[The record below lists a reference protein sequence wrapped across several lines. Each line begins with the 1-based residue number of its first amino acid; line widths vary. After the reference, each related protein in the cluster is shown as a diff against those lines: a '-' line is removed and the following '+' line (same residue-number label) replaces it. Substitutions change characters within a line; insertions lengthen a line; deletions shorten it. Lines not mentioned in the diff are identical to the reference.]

1 MQAAFI
7 KITKDMRMLAKIERE
22 KGRYIYG
29 DNYEDKIATVQ
40 FKFYKT
46 LLKYL
51 VKFMDI
57 DKVSL

>member
-1 MQAAFI
+1 MQVAFI

-22 KGRYIYG
+22 KSRYIYG
-29 DNYEDKIATVQ
+29 DNYGDKIATVQ

-46 LLKYL
+46 FLKYL

-57 DKVSL
+57 NKVSL